1 MCVYK
6 LHTDRVLWSKKV
18 VKTMSGNLAI
28 KGVEYLM
35 DSFQIVDERRK
46 TIMIFAKDP
55 HLKEVVLIY
64 KLLGNPED
72 LLYDEENPIEILE
85 V

>member
-1 MCVYK
+1 
-6 LHTDRVLWSKKV
+6 
-18 VKTMSGNLAI
+18 MSGEI
-28 KGVEYLM
+28 IVKGVKYIT
-35 DSFQIVDERRK
+35 DSFPVVDELKK
-46 TIMIFAKDP
+46 TIMIFATDP
-55 HLKEVVLIY
+55 QLKEVALIY

>member
-1 MCVYK
+1 MFTSYILIEYYGV
-6 LHTDRVLWSKKV
+6 KKV
-18 VKTMSGNLAI
+18 VKTMSGNFAI

-46 TIMIFAKDP
+46 TIMIFATDP

>member
-1 MCVYK
+1 
-6 LHTDRVLWSKKV
+6 
-18 VKTMSGNLAI
+18 MSGKI
-28 KGVEYLM
+28 VTKGVEYLM
-35 DSFQIVDERRK
+35 DSFPIVDERRK
-46 TIMIFAKDP
+46 TIMIFATDP
-55 HLKEVVLIY
+55 HLKEVALIC

>member
-1 MCVYK
+1 
-6 LHTDRVLWSKKV
+6 
-18 VKTMSGNLAI
+18 MSGNFAI
-28 KGVEYLM
+28 NGVEYLT
-35 DSFQIVDERRK
+35 DSFPIVDERRK
-46 TIMIFAKDP
+46 TIMIFTTDP

-72 LLYDEENPIEILE
+72 LLYDEEDPIEILE

>member
-1 MCVYK
+1 MFTSYILIEYYGV
-6 LHTDRVLWSKKV
+6 KKV
-18 VKTMSGNLAI
+18 IKTMSGNFSI

-35 DSFQIVDERRK
+35 DSFPIVDERRK
-46 TIMIFAKDP
+46 TIMIFATDP
-55 HLKEVVLIY
+55 HLKDVVLIY

>member
-6 LHTDRVLWSKKV
+6 LHTNRVLWSKKV

-46 TIMIFAKDP
+46 TIMIFATDP
-55 HLKEVVLIY
+55 HLKDVVLIY

>member
-1 MCVYK
+1 
-6 LHTDRVLWSKKV
+6 
-18 VKTMSGNLAI
+18 MSGEI
-28 KGVEYLM
+28 IVKGVKYITDL
-35 DSFQIVDERRK
+35 FPVVDELRK
-46 TIMIFAKDP
+46 TIMIFATDP

>member
-1 MCVYK
+1 
-6 LHTDRVLWSKKV
+6 
-18 VKTMSGNLAI
+18 MSGNFAV

-35 DSFQIVDERRK
+35 DSFPIVDERRK
-46 TIMIFAKDP
+46 TIMIFATDP
-55 HLKEVVLIY
+55 HLKEVAIIY

-72 LLYDEENPIEILE
+72 LLYDVENPIEILE

>member
-1 MCVYK
+1 MI
-6 LHTDRVLWSKKV
+6 
-18 VKTMSGNLAI
+18 KTMSGNFAI

-35 DSFQIVDERRK
+35 DSFPIVDERRK
-46 TIMIFAKDP
+46 TIMIFATDP

>member
-1 MCVYK
+1 MCVYM
-6 LHTDRVLWSKKV
+6 LHTNRVLSSKKV
-18 VKTMSGNLAI
+18 VKTMGGNFAI
-28 KGVEYLM
+28 KGVEYLT

-46 TIMIFAKDP
+46 TIMIFATDP

>member
-1 MCVYK
+1 
-6 LHTDRVLWSKKV
+6 
-18 VKTMSGNLAI
+18 MSGNLAI

>member
-1 MCVYK
+1 
-6 LHTDRVLWSKKV
+6 
-18 VKTMSGNLAI
+18 MSGNFVI

-35 DSFQIVDERRK
+35 DSFPVVDELRK
-46 TIMIFAKDP
+46 TIMIFATDP

-72 LLYDEENPIEILE
+72 LLYDEEKPIEILE

>member
-1 MCVYK
+1 
-6 LHTDRVLWSKKV
+6 
-18 VKTMSGNLAI
+18 MSGNFAI

-35 DSFQIVDERRK
+35 DSFTIIDEQRK
-46 TIMIFAKDP
+46 TIMIFATDP

-72 LLYDEENPIEILE
+72 LLYDEENRIEILE

>member
-1 MCVYK
+1 
-6 LHTDRVLWSKKV
+6 
-18 VKTMSGNLAI
+18 
-28 KGVEYLM
+28 M
-35 DSFQIVDERRK
+35 DSFPIVDERRK
-46 TIMIFAKDP
+46 TIMIFATDP

>member
-1 MCVYK
+1 
-6 LHTDRVLWSKKV
+6 
-18 VKTMSGNLAI
+18 MSGTFAI

-35 DSFQIVDERRK
+35 DSFPIVGERRK
-46 TIMIFAKDP
+46 TIMIFATDSR
-55 HLKEVVLIY
+55 LKEVVLIY

>member
-1 MCVYK
+1 
-6 LHTDRVLWSKKV
+6 
-18 VKTMSGNLAI
+18 MSGKI
-28 KGVEYLM
+28 VTKGVEYLM
-35 DSFQIVDERRK
+35 DSFPVVDERRK
-46 TIMIFAKDP
+46 TIMIFATDP
-55 HLKEVVLIY
+55 HLKEVALIY

>member
-1 MCVYK
+1 
-6 LHTDRVLWSKKV
+6 
-18 VKTMSGNLAI
+18 MSGEI
-28 KGVEYLM
+28 IVKGVKYIT
-35 DSFQIVDERRK
+35 DSFPVVDELRK
-46 TIMIFAKDP
+46 TIMIFATDP